1 MKYNYS
7 GGIYF
12 MNRFSFLEQDY
23 PELYLVCSDAMQYGL
38 QDFSIAMLKSRQ
50 ALEKIVEHFDAEG
63 ENLFSKIN
71 ALGDDGEIPKSVM
84 KHFHT
89 VRKIANPSV
98 HGQEVSEQEIL
109 EALDALFEIA
119 VWFAVQKE
127 GHRYEPELF
136 NDRDRFLVRRYE
148 NQTGDE
154 DVTNNG
160 KSSGPS
166 QKIDFGKILD
176 EYRKAAEAGDA
187 EAMRTVGEIY
197 AMGKGVVQ
205 DYGEAIEWYQ
215 KAANVGNTSAMIAMG
230 KLYAEGKGV
239 EQNFGEAMKWYEKA
253 ADAGNIDAA
262 AMLGECYEKGEGVG
276 QDFAEAL
283 RRYQSTAEMGSTVAM
298 RGLSRLYAEGN
309 GTAQDE
315 ETALRWLQKAAQKG
329 NPEAMSALAY
339 KHYRGEWGLFKDP
352 DEGLAWL
359 RKAGEAGNVDAMLTL
374 VHIYLDW
381 DHELYVGGDDKQGV
395 EWLSKAVNSGSAT
408 AMRWLGDSFLWSELF
423 RGDEHTR
430 YYYIEEKDLRWA
442 VQDTEMEFIIDF
454 GCFDDD
460 MDIFRSGS
468 DDPDEYEAMKW
479 YRKAAALGDSDA
491 MTRLGLGYIFE
502 YGASK
507 DIKEGMKCLHKAVD
521 CGNSN
526 AMYSIGLLYLNGIG
540 VEENREKTME
550 WLNSAA
556 KAGSCNAMIMLGAMY
571 FKGEQVPQNYVK
583 ALKYYRQAADAG
595 DIQAMNNIGVM
606 IMQGQGAPQDY
617 KEAMKWLKKAADAG
631 HGSAMGNLGW
641 MYYNGQ
647 GVEFDPKK
655 AREWYQKAI
664 YAGCVEAEAQLKKI
678 DKGACFITTAVCCS
692 LQKPDDCY
700 ELTSFRA
707 FRDGWLS
714 EQPDGAAL
722 IDEYYAVAPPIV
734 RAIDALPDAKE
745 IYRSIWDNYLFP
757 CLALLEAKN
766 MRGCKE
772 AYKKMVLDLKKKFG

>member
-1 MKYNYS
+1 
-7 GGIYF
+7 

-166 QKIDFGKILD
+166 QKIDFRKILD

-215 KAANVGNTSAMIAMG
+215 KAVNVGNTSAMIAMG

-262 AMLGECYEKGEGVG
+262 AMLGECYEKGNGVP
-276 QDFAEAL
+276 QDYAEAL
-283 RRYQSTAEMGSTVAM
+283 RRYQSAAEMGSVVAM
-298 RGLSRLYAEGN
+298 RGMSRLCAEGN

-315 ETALRWLQKAAQKG
+315 KAALQWLQRAANKGDSWAMNNLGFAYLDGSMGLIKNLEEGQRWIEKACDAGNTEIMLSIGRMYVLQQAFDVKRPPLLKNGNEAFKLFERAANAGDTAGMCELGDYCTLYRIYEGPVSFYDKYQDIDMTDEFIRAVRTKIPHFDPALAMKWYFKAA
-329 NPEAMSALAY
+329 ALENADALERLGINY
-339 KHYRGEWGLFKDP
+339 LLGKFVDKDV
-352 DEGLAWL
+352 DEGLKCL
-359 RKAGEAGNVDAMLTL
+359 RKSAEAGNVSAMMFLA
-374 VHIYLDW
+374 HIYYNGCEVPEDK
-381 DHELYVGGDDKQGV
+381 HGALYWYRQAAEKNV
-395 EWLSKAVNSGSAT
+395 EAAMVAIGRMLS
-408 AMRWLGDSFLWSELF
+408 LGE
-423 RGDEHTR
+423 G
-430 YYYIEEKDLRWA
+430 
-442 VQDTEMEFIIDF
+442 TEQNFE
-454 GCFDDD
+454 
-460 MDIFRSGS
+460 
-468 DDPDEYEAMKW
+468 EAMKW
-479 YRKAAALGDSDA
+479 FLK
-491 MTRLGLGYIFE
+491 
-502 YGASK
+502 
-507 DIKEGMKCLHKAVD
+507 
-521 CGNSN
+521 
-526 AMYSIGLLYLNGIG
+526 
-540 VEENREKTME
+540 
-550 WLNSAA
+550 AA
-556 KAGSCNAMIMLGAMY
+556 KAGNSDGMASVGIM
-571 FKGEQVPQNYVK
+571 
-583 ALKYYRQAADAG
+583 YYR
-595 DIQAMNNIGVM
+595 GVGVA
-606 IMQGQGAPQDY
+606 QNF
-617 KEAMKWLKKAADAG
+617 KEAMKWLQKAAAEGDATSFELIG
-631 HGSAMGNLGW
+631 D
-641 MYYNGQ
+641 MYSNGE
-647 GVEFDPKK
+647 GVPRNKNK
-655 AREWYQKAI
+655 ATAWYQKA
-664 YAGCVEAEAQLKKI
+664 ADLGNEDAKKKLKK
-678 DKGACFITTAVCCS
+678 GFCYITTAVCDS
-692 LQKPDDCY
+692 LHKPDDCY
-700 ELTSFRA
+700 ELTMFRA
-707 FRDGWLS
+707 FRDGWLQA
-714 EQPDGAAL
+714 QPDGNAL
-722 IDEYYAVAPPIV
+722 IAEYYEVAPSIV
-734 RAIDALPDAKE
+734 QAIDALPNAAE

-757 CLALLEAKN
+757 CLSLLEAKN
-766 MRGCKE
+766 MSGCKK
-772 AYKKMVLDLKKKFG
+772 AYMKMVLELKEKFG